1 MEGPLTRHES
11 DMVVADL
18 ISGHGQGWNWGA
30 VSFELPS
37 SIKEKI
43 RAIPCQKFGRA
54 NDTILW
60 KFSKDGDFSVKSAYD
75 VAKPPQDQELQFQGQ
90 WIWKLDV
97 LPKIVHFLWL
107 STQ

>member
-1 MEGPLTRHES
+1 MGKGGIR
-11 DMVVADL
+11 
-18 ISGHGQGWNWGA
+18 GA

-75 VAKPPQDQELQFQGQ
+75 VTKPP
-90 WIWKLDV
+90 
-97 LPKIVHFLWL
+97 
-107 STQ
+107 